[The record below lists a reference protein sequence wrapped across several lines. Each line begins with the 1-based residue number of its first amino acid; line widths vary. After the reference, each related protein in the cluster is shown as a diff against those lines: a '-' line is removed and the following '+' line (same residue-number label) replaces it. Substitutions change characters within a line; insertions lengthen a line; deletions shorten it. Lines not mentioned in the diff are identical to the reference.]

1 MGHLKFDSN
10 NLNKIDKK
18 EIVKNFLEDEEVKRY
33 IYDAL
38 YK

>member
-1 MGHLKFDSN
+1 MGHSEFDSSS
-10 NLNKIDKK
+10 LNKIDKK